1 MGEILE
7 IITESKKI
15 LTSNTDLEN
24 NQIETLK
31 VKNTKMKMKNYRL
44 NTTILRLWIRII
56 EEYREKFGKYKMENK
71 RRWEY
76 YENYNNLLL
85 SSVIYV
91 YNRMR
96 KFAFF

>member
-15 LTSNTDLEN
+15 LKSNTDLEN

-44 NTTILRLWIRII
+44 NTTMWRLWIRII
-56 EEYREKFGKYKMENK
+56 EEYREKFGKYKIENR

-76 YENYNNLLL
+76 YETYNPLL
-85 SSVIYV
+85 SSVICV

-96 KFAFF
+96 KFDFF